1 MDIGGPLLLCVA
13 CTTLI
18 MTVDDGIFL
27 SVWFDCYA
35 DVVIVAA
42 AGAAVDVFT
51 VLFVVRSGC

>member
-1 MDIGGPLLLCVA
+1 
-13 CTTLI
+13 

-27 SVWFDCYA
+27 SVWFDYCA

-42 AGAAVDVFT
+42 VGLTVDVIT